1 MARPV
6 LYDRDYC
13 VREAGAFL
21 QHVRENDD
29 CVTLAGFLKT
39 REYSPDSWERWQK
52 RHGDDEEFSG
62 PIKLGLAVMEDRI
75 VTKALRKEYDVTF
88 SIFLLANKFGYS
100 RTDASKT
107 PPAGPVPT
115 LAISVS
121 ADGVKLDTRLPEIG
135 PDDPDDEHNA
145 DDEAGAID
153 P

>member
-21 QHVRENDD
+21 QFVRDTDD

-75 VTKALRKEYDVTF
+75 VTKALRKEYDTTF

-100 RTDASKT
+100 RTDASRT
-107 PPAGPVPT
+107 PTSGPVPT
-115 LAISVS
+115 LTIAIS
-121 ADGVKLDTRLPEIG
+121 ADGVKLDTQLPEIG
-135 PDDPDDEHNA
+135 PDDPDDGDNA
-145 DDEAGAID
+145 DTQAGTDD